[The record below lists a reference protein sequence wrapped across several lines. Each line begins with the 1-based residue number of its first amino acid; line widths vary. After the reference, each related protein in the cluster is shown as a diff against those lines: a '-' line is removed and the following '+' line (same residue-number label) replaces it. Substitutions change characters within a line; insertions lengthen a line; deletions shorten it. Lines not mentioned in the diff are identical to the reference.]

1 MPTIADDHSGLA
13 FPLVEEVVDCI
24 LDAGRVAPVVLRSD
38 KDEGRM
44 GRYFGGPAL
53 SVGMSVLIGRGDL
66 GGYPGLVKKGEV
78 PGGEV
83 DEGESD

>member
-1 MPTIADDHSGLA
+1 
-13 FPLVEEVVDCI
+13 
-24 LDAGRVAPVVLRSD
+24 
-38 KDEGRM
+38 M
-44 GRYFGGPAL
+44 GRYFGGPVL
-53 SVGMSVLIGRGDL
+53 GVGMSVLIRGGDL